1 MNRQNFLNALE
12 LQQQTTL
19 DQNVKAQR
27 LIKYQTL
34 ILDSDDAL
42 TDGGNLAQVQLAH
55 QAAFI
60 DALDKTRT
68 LETVNLYRGTDDLA
82 AQLVSLLKKRMHAPV
97 IHQAN
102 EGNEEFRPAALC
114 RDYRKKRIA
123 IAETPLPK
131 STREFP
137 REEYPLGAAAGVPG
151 RMARFWPDTGRPP
164 RVV

>member
-42 TDGGNLAQVQLAH
+42 INGGNLAQVQLAH

-60 DALDKTRT
+60 DAFDKART
-68 LETVNLYRGTDDLA
+68 LETVNLDSGADDLA
-82 AQLVSLLKKRMHAPV
+82 AQLVSLLKKRMHAPL
-97 IHQAN
+97 IHRAN
-102 EGNEEFRPAALC
+102 EGNEEFCPPTAWR
-114 RDYRKKRIA
+114 RKKKKNHLQ
-123 IAETPLPK
+123 LPK
-131 STREFP
+131 RSCQNLRVNFREKIISWEGLP
-137 REEYPLGAAAGVPG
+137 EWRAAV
-151 RMARFWPDTGRPP
+151 RR
-164 RVV
+164 